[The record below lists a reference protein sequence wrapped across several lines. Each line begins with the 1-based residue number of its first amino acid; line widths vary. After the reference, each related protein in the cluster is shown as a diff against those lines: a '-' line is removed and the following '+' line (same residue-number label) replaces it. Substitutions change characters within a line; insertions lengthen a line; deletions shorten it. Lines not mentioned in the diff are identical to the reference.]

1 LFDIFIDDL
10 VAGLHDTCSEHGICM
25 GQTDVAAVVICGCEC
40 TILHPNGKVDGLH
53 PHLAQQMADA
63 REFHQKQ
70 GDGISPKG
78 ESCSVP
84 AKDRRNAWTLGGIAI
99 DQVSKYKYL
108 GVVYQEDGS
117 WQARAKALAKMQA
130 AYGYWRPLLS
140 CSSLPTKVR
149 LLMVQTFIYS
159 AVMYGAEVWDTT
171 KAVKDKMSAV
181 VKLSAAF

>member
-1 LFDIFIDDL
+1 MDYIHTWLNKWRMQGNFTKSKVMVF
-10 VAGLHDTCSEHGICM
+10 
-25 GQTDVAAVVICGCEC
+25 
-40 TILHPNGKVDGLH
+40 HPK
-53 PHLAQQMADA
+53 
-63 REFHQKQ
+63 E
-70 GDGISPKG
+70 G
-78 ESCSVP
+78 ESCSVIP

-108 GVVYQEDGS
+108 GVVYQEMGS

-140 CSSLPTKVR
+140 CSSLPTR
-149 LLMVQTFIYS
+149 SDCSWFRPSSIP

-181 VKLSAAF
+181 VKNSRSILALHPETALLTFCTGTLGYFTRCTH